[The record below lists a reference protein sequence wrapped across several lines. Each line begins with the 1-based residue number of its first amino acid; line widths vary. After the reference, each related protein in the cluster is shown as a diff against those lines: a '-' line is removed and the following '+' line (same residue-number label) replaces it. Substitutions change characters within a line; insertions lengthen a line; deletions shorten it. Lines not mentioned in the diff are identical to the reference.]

1 MKFIP
6 TEAKKSGHLSAM
18 NQFPVTVEEQI
29 VSEMIPQEAVPILTN
44 PSFKPTQ
51 SKLHDAAKLN

>member
-29 VSEMIPQEAVPILTN
+29 VSEMIPQEAAPILTN